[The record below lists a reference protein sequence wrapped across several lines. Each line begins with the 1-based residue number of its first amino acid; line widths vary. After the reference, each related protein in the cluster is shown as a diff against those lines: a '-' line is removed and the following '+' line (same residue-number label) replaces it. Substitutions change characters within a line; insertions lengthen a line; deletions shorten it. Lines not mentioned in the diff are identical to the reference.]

1 MVWHS
6 HLLERCS
13 KLTQLWRILNII
25 ILSIILK
32 VLLWICLII
41 KRMLTSR
48 GLLRSIHA
56 RHIIDA
62 ISHGYVIE
70 GMILSGVEF
79 R

>member
-13 KLTQLWRILNII
+13 KLTQLLWILSII

-32 VLLWICLII
+32 MLLWICLIMQ
-41 KRMLTSR
+41 RMLTVR
-48 GLLRSIHA
+48 RLLRSTHGRRIV
-56 RHIIDA
+56 DA

-70 GMILSGVEF
+70 GMILPAVEF